1 MPAGFRRRLLGKTLI
16 NVFSVISLGWQASD
30 HVDIFI
36 NQWIEFYLNNTVNP
50 RQLTPQLVMLYP
62 QNGDRIVAID
72 SVTISPYV

>member
-16 NVFSVISLGWQASD
+16 NVFYVISLGWQASD

-62 QNGDRIVAID
+62 QNGDRIMAV
-72 SVTISPYV
+72 SPSPVKP